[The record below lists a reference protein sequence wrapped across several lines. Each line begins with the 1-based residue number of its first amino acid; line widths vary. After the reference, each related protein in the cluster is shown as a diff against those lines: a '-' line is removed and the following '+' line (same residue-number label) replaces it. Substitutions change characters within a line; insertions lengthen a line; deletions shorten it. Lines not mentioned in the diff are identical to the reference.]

1 MPSRFFLKPE
11 DLMLDILAT
20 RVEYMSGLNRKEIQ
34 KLPRAEKRALY
45 ERGELTIEAITTAV
59 NQRISGW
66 PLYKRILFKLVNGY
80 Q

>member
-11 DLMLDILAT
+11 DLMLDILTT

-34 KLPRAEKRALY
+34 KLPRAEKKALY
-45 ERGELTIEAITTAV
+45 ERGELTTEAITTAA
-59 NQRISGW
+59 NQRISEW
-66 PLYKRILFKLVNGY
+66 PLYKRILFKLANGY